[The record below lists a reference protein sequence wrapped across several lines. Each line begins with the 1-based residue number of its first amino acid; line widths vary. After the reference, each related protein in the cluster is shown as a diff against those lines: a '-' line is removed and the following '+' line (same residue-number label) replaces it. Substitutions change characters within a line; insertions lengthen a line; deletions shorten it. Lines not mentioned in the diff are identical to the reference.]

1 MSISIK
7 NTLKFID
14 SPKEFLAEFG
24 VHNTF
29 LFIDENVHA
38 HFKEEWDGFT
48 YEIIPAGEDQKRF
61 EIVEKLLA
69 VLLEKGIDRK
79 GTVIG
84 IGGGVVT
91 DLTGFVA
98 SIYLRGINFG
108 FLPTTLLAMCDASI
122 GGKNGINFGSYK
134 NMVGNFNQPSF
145 IAFYT
150 PFLNTLPEREFNSG
164 MAEVIKHAI
173 INGGA
178 LQMFLE
184 QNSRSEITK
193 NPEKLQELCE
203 LAASVKVAVVEQD
216 EYEAGLRKKLNLG
229 HTIGHAIEATS
240 DFTHGEC
247 VAIGMVLAAKI
258 AVLRGSAEYDLVE
271 QVIAHCNAY
280 DLHTNTELNPALLL
294 EKIAK
299 DKKRRNTEIDFILP
313 HSFGNVHIAPLS
325 ILELE
330 KHLTTLANE

>member
-7 NTLKFID
+7 NSLKFID
-14 SPKEFLAEFG
+14 SPKEFLAGFA
-24 VHNTF
+24 VQNTF

-38 HFKEEWDGFT
+38 YFKQEWDGFN
-48 YEIIPAGEDQKRF
+48 YEIIPSGEDQKRF
-61 EIVEKLLA
+61 EIVERLIAILLDN
-69 VLLEKGIDRK
+69 GIDRK

-164 MAEVIKHAI
+164 MAEVIKHTV

-178 LQMFLE
+178 LHMFLE

-203 LAASVKVAVVEQD
+203 LAASVKVGVVEQD
-216 EYEAGLRKKLNLG
+216 EHEGGLRKKLNLG

-247 VAIGMVLAAKI
+247 VAIGMVLATRISVIKGLAK
-258 AVLRGSAEYDLVE
+258 ADLVE
-271 QVIAHCNAY
+271 TIKSYCRNY
-280 DLHTNTELNPALLL
+280 DLPTHIELNPKLLL
-294 EKIAK
+294 EKIVK
-299 DKKRRNTEIDFILP
+299 DKKRRSAEIDFILP
-313 HSFGNVHIAPLS
+313 HTLGDVRIMPIS
-325 ILELE
+325 IEE
-330 KHLTTLANE
+330 VENHLNALNS